1 MTQRIDDAAMR
12 YLDAGM
18 CVLPADRKGKRPK
31 PQKWQPF
38 IETAPTA
45 EQLAAMLWDD
55 HDAICIVCGSVS
67 GNLEMIDFDLSG
79 VAYEPWMNAVREH
92 DPELLNN
99 LVIESTPSGGRHVVY
114 RCAEPVPGNAKL
126 AHKMIEADGDI
137 VEVAGKSYP
146 ARQDASGWHAKVCVI
161 ETRGQGGQF
170 LCAPTEGYAVRAGSF
185 SHVPTISRD
194 QRDMLIGCARALDE
208 DRPPP
213 IGRQQPGPTDS
224 RVGLRPGDDF
234 NARGDM
240 RALLVKHGWR
250 KIRDGENEHWCRP
263 GKEHGTSATLKA
275 GTLFVFTSNAAPLDP
290 NQSYSAF
297 GLYGTLEHAGDWTSA
312 TRSLGEQGYGS
323 KPTAPKTQPAKVSP
337 TLPTF
342 DFKTASQLREQ
353 YPQLRPPLIDGL
365 LRRGETM
372 NIIASP
378 KIGKSWLV
386 NDLAICI
393 ALGQPWLE
401 MPTVQG
407 KVLILD
413 NELHPETMR
422 DRIDRIRAKRA
433 WDDKVIDENLHFVN
447 LRGGLL
453 SIDDLE
459 GSFLALEPNSYSMI
473 VLDAYYRFLP
483 VGVDENDNGAI
494 ANIYNVIDRHARSIN
509 ASFVLIHHTSKGGQ
523 AEKSVTDVGAGAG
536 SQSRAT
542 DTHLVLRPHKE
553 DGVIV
558 ADAAVRSWR
567 PIEPF
572 CLRWNFPLW
581 ERDTTGL
588 DPADLRR
595 PERKKRE
602 RGTGVTDT
610 DPPDPYGTADAFQ
623 RAFIA
628 VPSTR
633 AEIVA
638 RARIAGLSGRRADA
652 AVRSCVVQ
660 RLVTEQLAVGCR
672 PAIYTPVVSDISPD
686 GIPL

>member
-1 MTQRIDDAAMR
+1 
-12 YLDAGM
+12 
-18 CVLPADRKGKRPK
+18 
-31 PQKWQPF
+31 
-38 IETAPTA
+38 
-45 EQLAAMLWDD
+45 
-55 HDAICIVCGSVS
+55 
-67 GNLEMIDFDLSG
+67 
-79 VAYEPWMNAVREH
+79 
-92 DPELLNN
+92 
-99 LVIESTPSGGRHVVY
+99 
-114 RCAEPVPGNAKL
+114 
-126 AHKMIEADGDI
+126 
-137 VEVAGKSYP
+137 
-146 ARQDASGWHAKVCVI
+146 
-161 ETRGQGGQF
+161 
-170 LCAPTEGYAVRAGSF
+170 
-185 SHVPTISRD
+185 
-194 QRDMLIGCARALDE
+194 
-208 DRPPP
+208 
-213 IGRQQPGPTDS
+213 
-224 RVGLRPGDDF
+224 
-234 NARGDM
+234 M

-275 GTLFVFTSNAAPLDP
+275 GNLFVFTSSAAPLEP
-290 NQSYSAF
+290 MQSYSAF
-297 GLYGTLEHAGDWTSA
+297 GLYGTLEHAGDWSSA
-312 TRSLGEQGYGS
+312 TKALGAQGYGA
-323 KPTAPKTQPAKVSP
+323 PAARQLPRTAHAAEPKIAQP
-337 TLPTF
+337 F

-353 YPQLRPPLIDGL
+353 YPILRPPLIEGI

-378 KIGKSWLV
+378 KVGKSWMV
-386 NDLAICI
+386 NDLAICV
-393 ALGQPWLE
+393 ATGQPWLG

-413 NELHPETMR
+413 NELHPETLSS
-422 DRIDRIRAKRA
+422 RIATLKEKRA

-494 ANIYNVIDRHARSIN
+494 ANIYNLIDRHARSIN
-509 ASFVLIHHTSKGGQ
+509 ASFVLIHHTSKGVQ
-523 AEKSVTDVGAGAG
+523 ADKSVTDVGSGAG

-542 DTHLVLRPHKE
+542 DTHFVLRQHKE

-558 ADAAVRSWR
+558 VDAAVRSWK
-567 PIEPF
+567 PVEPF

-588 DPADLRR
+588 DPADLKR

-628 VPSTR
+628 VPST
-633 AEIVA
+633 EGDIVA
-638 RARIAGLSGRRADA
+638 RARQAGLSARRAKCA
-652 AVRSCVVQ
+652 IRSCVVQ
-660 RLVTEQLAVGCR
+660 NIVSETRSVSNK
-672 PAIYTPVVSDISPD
+672 PAMFTPIMSDILPN
-686 GIPL
+686 GLPL

>member
-1 MTQRIDDAAMR
+1 
-12 YLDAGM
+12 
-18 CVLPADRKGKRPK
+18 
-31 PQKWQPF
+31 
-38 IETAPTA
+38 
-45 EQLAAMLWDD
+45 
-55 HDAICIVCGSVS
+55 
-67 GNLEMIDFDLSG
+67 
-79 VAYEPWMNAVREH
+79 
-92 DPELLNN
+92 
-99 LVIESTPSGGRHVVY
+99 
-114 RCAEPVPGNAKL
+114 
-126 AHKMIEADGDI
+126 
-137 VEVAGKSYP
+137 
-146 ARQDASGWHAKVCVI
+146 
-161 ETRGQGGQF
+161 
-170 LCAPTEGYAVRAGSF
+170 
-185 SHVPTISRD
+185 
-194 QRDMLIGCARALDE
+194 
-208 DRPPP
+208 
-213 IGRQQPGPTDS
+213 
-224 RVGLRPGDDF
+224 
-234 NARGDM
+234 
-240 RALLVKHGWR
+240 
-250 KIRDGENEHWCRP
+250 
-263 GKEHGTSATLKA
+263 
-275 GTLFVFTSNAAPLDP
+275 
-290 NQSYSAF
+290 
-297 GLYGTLEHAGDWTSA
+297 
-312 TRSLGEQGYGS
+312 
-323 KPTAPKTQPAKVSP
+323 
-337 TLPTF
+337 
-342 DFKTASQLREQ
+342 
-353 YPQLRPPLIDGL
+353 
-365 LRRGETM
+365 
-372 NIIASP
+372 
-378 KIGKSWLV
+378 
-386 NDLAICI
+386 
-393 ALGQPWLE
+393 

-509 ASFVLIHHTSKGGQ
+509 ASFVLIHHTSKGVQ
-523 AEKSVTDVGAGAG
+523 ADKSVTDVGSGAG

-581 ERDTTGL
+581 ERDSTGL